1 MGLSMT
7 KQNCERWRKDDGAS
21 DANFF
26 QSAQILSE
34 LEESR
39 KKCSVRLAGRM
50 GYSVFSRSMEK
61 L

>member
-7 KQNCERWRKDDGAS
+7 SQNCERWREDDGAN

-26 QSAQILSE
+26 QSAEILSE

-39 KKCSVRLAGRM
+39 KKCSVRQEGRM
-50 GYSVFSRSMEK
+50 GYTVFSRSMEK